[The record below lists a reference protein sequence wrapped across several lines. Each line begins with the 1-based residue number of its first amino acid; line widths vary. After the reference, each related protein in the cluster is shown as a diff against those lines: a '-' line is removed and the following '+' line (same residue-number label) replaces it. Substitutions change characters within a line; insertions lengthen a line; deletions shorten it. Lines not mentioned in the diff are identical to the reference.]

1 MTHDSE
7 LDALAA
13 KIKQLTK
20 DRDAAMRMAERAVET
35 ANLAKTDAEHYK
47 RLWEEAAHRAELLDR
62 MNTPRKKQKR
72 DLEDWIWTGVFA
84 AAVAAL
90 AYLIVG

>member
-47 RLWEEAAHRAELLDR
+47 RLWEEAAHRVELLDN
-62 MNTPRKKQKR
+62 MQTPRKKHKR
-72 DLEDWIWTGVFA
+72 DLEDWIWTGVFVA
-84 AAVAAL
+84 AIAAV